1 MVAFTRSTNPT
12 GPVRYRRRRW
22 WRYPNARRE
31 AGIAFLC
38 ISPWLIGFI
47 VFTAYPLIMSAYYSF
62 TFYPILDSPTWAGL
76 ENYRQLL
83 DDELFWKSLRVTAI
97 YCFFAVPGGVIVGYA
112 IALLLN
118 QKVRWLRT
126 WRTIYFL
133 PSLVPAIAAAFLWS
147 WIFNGQYGLVNGAL
161 AKIGIQGPA
170 WFASETWVL
179 PAFIIMT
186 LWGAGGG
193 MILYLAALQQVPSSL
208 YDAAEVDGA
217 NAWQRLYHI
226 SLPMT
231 SPVILFNFITGMIAS
246 FQIFTAGYII
256 TDGGPNNASLFYI
269 LYLYRTGW
277 QGFQMG
283 YASALA
289 WVLVLLMTVLTLI
302 TLWVAK
308 RTVYYEFGG
317 GR

>member
-1 MVAFTRSTNPT
+1 MVAFTRQRTPT

-31 AGIAFLC
+31 AAIAFLC

-62 TFYPILDSPTWAGL
+62 TFYPILDAPRWAGL

-97 YCFFAVPGGVIVGYA
+97 YCFFAVPGGVVVGYA

-161 AKIGIQGPA
+161 AKIGIDGPA
-170 WFASETWVL
+170 WFASEGWVL

-217 NAWQRLYHI
+217 NAWQRLIHI

-256 TDGGPNNASLFYI
+256 TDGGPNNGSLFYI

-277 QGFQMG
+277 HGFQMG
-283 YASALA
+283 YASAFA
-289 WVLVLLMTVLTLI
+289 WVLVLLMTALTLI

>member
-1 MVAFTRSTNPT
+1 MVAFTRQRTPT

-31 AGIAFLC
+31 AAIAFLC
-38 ISPWLIGFI
+38 LSPWLIGFI

-62 TFYPILDSPTWAGL
+62 TYYPDPGRAEVGGPGELPPASRRRTVLEVAAGH
-76 ENYRQLL
+76 R
-83 DDELFWKSLRVTAI
+83 D
-97 YCFFAVPGGVIVGYA
+97 
-112 IALLLN
+112 LLL
-118 QKVRWLRT
+118 RSRFPAGSSSATPSRCCSTRRSGGCAT

-161 AKIGIQGPA
+161 AKIGIDGPA
-170 WFASETWVL
+170 WFGSEEWVL

-217 NAWQRLYHI
+217 NAWQRLIHI
-226 SLPMT
+226 TLPMT
-231 SPVILFNFITGMIAS
+231 SPVILFNVHHRDHRVVPDLHGRLHHHRRRSEQRVRS
-246 FQIFTAGYII
+246 FYV
-256 TDGGPNNASLFYI
+256 
-269 LYLYRTGW
+269 LYLYRHRLAGLPDGLRVRTGL
-277 QGFQMG
+277 GAG
-283 YASALA
+283 P
-289 WVLVLLMTVLTLI
+289 TD
-302 TLWVAK
+302 
-308 RTVYYEFGG
+308 R
-317 GR
+317 RP